1 MRKELTTRRLP
12 LSYDYLTPLPSHLL
26 SLTLSDF
33 LPDIFQAPRILPS
46 VQQPQHLPP
55 GYHLIYFPPQVPPS
69 QLLPDGTDLLHS
81 PGAPFNRRLW
91 AGGNVFFPPSKENLL
106 LNGQRAVCVE
116 TISDVNVRGAAGDEK
131 VFVTIDRRFSSV
143 QEGEDAE
150 YIRQRVLN
158 SPEVLTEQRTLAFLQ
173 DRKAEHTK
181 SPNSTGKNS
190 RLVKCRP
197 MVGPGV
203 CAIGANGI
211 LFESSPGP

>member
-1 MRKELTTRRLP
+1 M
-12 LSYDYLTPLPSHLL
+12 
-26 SLTLSDF
+26 
-33 LPDIFQAPRILPS
+33 
-46 VQQPQHLPP
+46 
-55 GYHLIYFPPQVPPS
+55 
-69 QLLPDGTDLLHS
+69 
-81 PGAPFNRRLW
+81 
-91 AGGNVFFPPSKENLL
+91 FFPPSKENLL